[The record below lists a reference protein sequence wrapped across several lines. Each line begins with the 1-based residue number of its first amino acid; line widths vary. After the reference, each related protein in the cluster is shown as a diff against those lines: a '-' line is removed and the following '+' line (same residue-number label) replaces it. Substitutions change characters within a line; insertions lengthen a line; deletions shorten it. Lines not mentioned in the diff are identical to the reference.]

1 MSARTRPAH
10 ANDLPALTII
20 EALCFGPP
28 RNPDNLA
35 GELTRSWSRLV
46 VIEHADEVVAY
57 VNYWCVAD
65 EIEVIQVATHPG
77 HQRRGHGR
85 RALVHA
91 LDEARTTGAT
101 RALLEVRPSNTAA
114 VALYESLGFVEVNR
128 REKYYDDGEDALV
141 MALALV

>member
-1 MSARTRPAH
+1 MSARVRPAL
-10 ANDLPALTII
+10 ASDLGALTII
-20 EALCFGPP
+20 ESLCFGPP

-35 GELTRSWSRLV
+35 GELARSWARLL
-46 VIEHADEVVAY
+46 VIEHAGEVVAY

-77 HQRRGHGR
+77 HQRRGYGR

-91 LDEARTTGAT
+91 LDEARASGVG
-101 RALLEVRPSNTAA
+101 RALLEVRPSNVAA
-114 VALYESLGFVEVNR
+114 VTLYESLGFVEVNR
-128 REKYYDDGEDALV
+128 RERYYDDGEDALV